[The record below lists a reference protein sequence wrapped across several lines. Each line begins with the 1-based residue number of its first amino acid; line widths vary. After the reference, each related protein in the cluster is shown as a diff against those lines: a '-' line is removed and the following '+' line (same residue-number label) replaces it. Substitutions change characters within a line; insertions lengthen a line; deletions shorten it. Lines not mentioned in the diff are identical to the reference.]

1 MAVSDLFLH
10 DRCDR
15 CDLPTSARIMSYFTE
30 EIICM
35 QCLGAERE
43 LIHALKRQGVDT
55 VSLASCGYLPEAKS
69 FAGGERRAQ

>member
-15 CDLPTSARIMSYFTE
+15 CDMPTSARIVSYFTE

-35 QCLGAERE
+35 QCLSAERE
-43 LIHALKRQGVDT
+43 LKHALQRQGIDT
-55 VSLASCGYLPEAKS
+55 ASLASCGYLPEAES
-69 FAGGERRAQ
+69 FGRGERRAQ

>member
-15 CDLPTSARIMSYFTE
+15 PTSARIVSYFTE

-35 QCLGAERE
+35 PCLGAERE
-43 LIHALKRQGVDT
+43 LLHVLQRQGVDT
-55 VSLASCGYLPEAKS
+55 ASLASCGYLPEADS
-69 FAGGERRAQ
+69 SAGGERRAQ